1 MLINFLFGVDSRKS
15 MLAHFSLTQ
24 YCEVSQVVRYKMISK
39 TLIAASTKPIILSI
53 LISGENYGY
62 QIIQRV
68 KEISGGTLEWSDN
81 MLYPVLR
88 RMEKG
93 GLLVSRWKIYR
104 EGRLRRYYRITEQGR
119 KELDSERHQWMSV
132 HQTLSRLWKPLPS
145 LK

>member
-1 MLINFLFGVDSRKS
+1 
-15 MLAHFSLTQ
+15 
-24 YCEVSQVVRYKMISK
+24 MISK
-39 TLIAASTKPIILSI
+39 TLVAASTKPIILSI
-53 LISGENYGY
+53 LIGGEDYGY

-88 RMEKG
+88 RLEKG
-93 GLLVSRWKIYR
+93 GLLISRWKISK

-119 KELDSERHQWMSV
+119 EELDSERRQWMSV
-132 HQTLSRLWKPLPS
+132 NQALSKLWKPLPS

>member
-1 MLINFLFGVDSRKS
+1 
-15 MLAHFSLTQ
+15 
-24 YCEVSQVVRYKMISK
+24 MISK

-53 LISGENYGY
+53 LISGEDYGY

-68 KEISGGTLEWSDN
+68 KEISGGALEWSDN

-93 GLLVSRWKIYR
+93 GLLVSRWKISK

-119 KELDSERHQWMSV
+119 EELDSERRQWMSV
-132 HQTLSRLWKPLPS
+132 NQALSKLWKPLPS

>member
-1 MLINFLFGVDSRKS
+1 
-15 MLAHFSLTQ
+15 
-24 YCEVSQVVRYKMISK
+24 MISK

-53 LISGENYGY
+53 LITGEDYGY

-104 EGRLRRYYRITEQGR
+104 EGRMRRYYRITEQGR
-119 KELDSERHQWMSV
+119 KELDSERRQWMSV
-132 HQTLSRLWKPLPS
+132 HQTLSKLWKPLPS
-145 LK
+145 MK